1 MSDWGDLWPAMRQ
14 EAHFGDRVVTC
25 FQHRPHSLYALLQQA
40 FKSNPA
46 GEALVCGSERLS
58 YAELVKQ
65 SSQLATGLA
74 RRGIKAGDRVA
85 MLLGVIVA
93 VLMESRHFSMAG
105 CKRLY
110 VVCQRSVVA
119 NVKCALF
126 VKCRIA
132 QQLQGQLGFAR
143 AGRSLH
149 NESMPFVRYARHPRG

>member
-25 FQHRPHSLYALLQQA
+25 FQHRPHSLYALLQEA

-74 RRGIKAGDRVA
+74 SRGIKAGDRVA
-85 MLLGVIVA
+85 MLLGNRNEFVVTLYALAHIGAIA
-93 VLMESRHFSMAG
+93 VPISIREQAPGLAYMLSHCTAVM
-105 CKRLY
+105 
-110 VVCQRSVVA
+110 VVHEADLSHLLPSAVDA
-119 NVKCALF
+119 PAL
-126 VKCRIA
+126 RW
-132 QQLQGQLGFAR
+132 
-143 AGRSLH
+143 
-149 NESMPFVRYARHPRG
+149 HPAIY